1 MVRIGSVQGRLVPSY
16 DGRLQCFP
24 RRAWAEE
31 FARAAEIGFDFIEW
45 LYDLHDAEANPL
57 GRREGIGE
65 ILKVSLRT
73 GVAVSAICAHC
84 FVEKPIICQPGQ
96 AHPAAQEMLSWLIRQ
111 AGELGAVPLV
121 IPLEENRY
129 LQQPASQD
137 ALLHVLE
144 RAVPLAAAAGVE
156 LDVESTLPPADL
168 ARLLAR
174 LPHPLLKVN
183 YDSGNGAGMGYSVR
197 EEFACY
203 GPRIGRIHVKDK
215 KPSGPTVPLGT
226 GAADFRA
233 LAHCTRDAGFNGDF
247 TLEAAR
253 CSAGEELEYA
263 RRNRRFVLENILEAG
278 TACEEPV

>member
-1 MVRIGSVQGRLVPSY
+1 MARIGSMQGRLVPAY
-16 DGRLQCFP
+16 DGRIQCFP
-24 RRAWAEE
+24 RYRWAEE
-31 FARAAEIGFDFIEW
+31 FAGAAEIGLDFIEW

-57 GRREGIGE
+57 GKSAGIGE
-65 ILKVSLRT
+65 ILEVSLRT

-84 FVEKPIICQPGQ
+84 FVEQPIICEPGRV
-96 AHPAAQEMLSWLIRQ
+96 HPAAQQRLSWLIRQ
-111 AGELGAVPLV
+111 AGDLGAVPLV
-121 IPLEENRY
+121 VPLEEHRY
-129 LQQPASQD
+129 LQEATSQD
-137 ALLHVLE
+137 ALLGVLE
-144 RAVPLAAAAGVE
+144 RATALAAAAGVE

-183 YDSGNGAGMGYSVR
+183 YDSGNGAGMGYAVR

-215 KPSGPTVPLGT
+215 RPSGPSVPLGS

-233 LAHCTRDAGFNGDF
+233 LARAVREAGFRRDF

-253 CSAGEELEYA
+253 CSAGEEIEYA
-263 RRNRRFVLENILEAG
+263 RRNRRFVMENILEAP
-278 TACEEPV
+278 AAYAQPV

>member
-1 MVRIGSVQGRLVPSY
+1 MARIGSMQGRLVPSY

-24 RRAWAEE
+24 RYAWAEE

-57 GRREGIGE
+57 GRREGICE
-65 ILKVSLRT
+65 IREVSLRT

-84 FVEKPIICQPGQ
+84 FVEKPIIAEPGQ
-96 AHPAAQEMLSWLIRQ
+96 VHPAAEEALAWLIRR

-121 IPLEENRY
+121 IPLEEHRY
-129 LQQPASQD
+129 LKEQASQD
-137 ALLHVLE
+137 ALLHFLE
-144 RAVPLAAAAGVE
+144 RAMPWAAAAGVE

-183 YDSGNGAGMGYSVR
+183 YDSGNGAGMGYSVG

-215 KPSGPTVPLGT
+215 HLSGPNVPLGT

-233 LAHCTRDAGFNGDF
+233 LARCAREAGFSGDF

-253 CSAGEELEYA
+253 CSAGEEIECA

-278 TACEEPV
+278 TVHAEPV